1 MAEMTDYAQ
10 PLRAI
15 GQALEV
21 LNIQAFEMEVTK
33 DKFFVRGTVG
43 DLDTNRW
50 KQKDV
55 QSKIRS
61 VWGALMESDHADH
74 QEDSWSRKGGR
85 RSIDL
90 CYTLEDVE
98 RLEGV
103 GRARRGNSQAK
114 ADITSLSQILRSVGG
129 YLSKKSAS
137 LIKVTRET
145 KLVTVEY
152 ETSLGNR
159 MKETFSAQDLYDL
172 WVGMYLQRVER
183 MAH

>member
-1 MAEMTDYAQ
+1 MAEMTGYAQ

-21 LNIQAFEMEVTK
+21 LNIQAFEMEAAD

-43 DLDTNRW
+43 DVNTNRS
-50 KQKDV
+50 KQKYRE
-55 QSKIRS
+55 SKIRA
-61 VWGALMESDHADH
+61 VWGALTESAYADH
-74 QEDSWSRKGGR
+74 QEDSRSGKAGR

-90 CYTLEDVE
+90 YYTLLDVE
-98 RLEGV
+98 RLEGA
-103 GRARRGNSQAK
+103 GRARRGNSEAM
-114 ADITSLSQILRSVGG
+114 ADATSLSQILRCVGG

-145 KLVTVEY
+145 QLVTVEY
-152 ETSLGNR
+152 ETSLGSR